1 MGATGSLE
9 LSPRRARAPRPPTY
23 GGRRPGPLGSRCKYS
38 LSLGASYSHLSRPRV
53 SRPAAPAPRP
63 LNNNIHKSK
72 TRDCSSDFTRQ
83 QCLWEHPRTQTTR
96 HTLQAQELNR
106 VRPRPT
112 SARRNGRVDLY
123 GSSSHTNDLSMSAL
137 SRPTS
142 A

>member
-1 MGATGSLE
+1 MDIWMERTARPA
-9 LSPRRARAPRPPTY
+9 SPSRWAPDRGKGLRGNAIAARRASPCSSMACLPSVR
-23 GGRRPGPLGSRCKYS
+23 GV
-38 LSLGASYSHLSRPRV
+38 GAVRE
-53 SRPAAPAPRP
+53 
-63 LNNNIHKSK
+63 
-72 TRDCSSDFTRQ
+72 DSDFTRQ